1 MRRVRFV
8 LAGLSLAAVAAG
20 AVEGRA
26 PVPEAAAQQKALLE
40 IKQILKDDY
49 AKTAKADRQAVAAKL
64 QQMAVETPNDPV
76 SRWVL
81 FQEAIRMAEGSGDPV
96 IVSAAYAKI
105 AELYAVDDLAMR
117 EEALTK
123 SLKAA
128 GTLQTPDGQ
137 RALALGYLELAGAAL
152 SAERFEA
159 VSRLAGLAQRAA
171 DECGKEDVAAKV
183 RTGLRE
189 IADIHAGL
197 GNARDRL
204 KGDALHAESNLIVGK
219 FLCFWKGDWTAGLP
233 HLSRGSDP
241 LLKDIAQKEMA
252 DPQQTPAQFALA
264 SLWWEFAEKQTG
276 ILAQKARL
284 KAVALY
290 RLLLPVLTGLDKAR
304 AESRLKEIE
313 AKAAAAEPATAATTA
328 PAAATTATTAPATT
342 PATTPATATT
352 EPAVSEAAKQ
362 AALDAYSKYSAAWEQ
377 VIAAL
382 KGEEDN
388 IRKAA
393 TDTFTRTDGTKQQV
407 ANDEKYLLYRRNF
420 VAKKATEFQIN
431 SLWRAFELERNK
443 FLAPLRQACRDD
455 PESQT
460 AKQALVAALRNVQ
473 DQCRKLHQ
481 E

>member
-1 MRRVRFV
+1 MRSVRFV
-8 LAGLSLAAVAAG
+8 LTGLSLAALAAG
-20 AVEGRA
+20 AAEGRA

-40 IKQILKDDY
+40 IKRILKDDY
-49 AKTAKADRQAVAAKL
+49 AKTAKPDRQAVAAKL

-81 FQEAIRMAEGSGDPV
+81 FQEAIRMAEESGDPM

-117 EEALTK
+117 EEALTR

-128 GTLQTPDGQ
+128 STLQTPDGQ
-137 RALALGYLELAGAAL
+137 RSLAVGYLELAGAAL
-152 SAERFEA
+152 SAERFDA

-197 GNARDRL
+197 SNARDRL

-264 SLWWEFAEKQTG
+264 NLWWEFAEKQTG

-313 AKAAAAEPATAATTA
+313 AKAAAAEPTTAATTV
-328 PAAATTATTAPATT
+328 PAATT
-342 PATTPATATT
+342 PATTPATAT
-352 EPAVSEAAKQ
+352 PATTPAEAALPAASEAAKQ
-362 AALDAYSKYSAAWEQ
+362 AALDAYAKYSAAWDQ
-377 VIAAL
+377 VVAAL
-382 KGEEDN
+382 KAEEEN
-388 IRKAA
+388 IKKAA
-393 TDTFTRTDGTKQQV
+393 TDTVTKTDGTKQKV
-407 ANDEKYLLYRRNF
+407 ANDEKYLLYRKTF
-420 VAKKATEFQIN
+420 VSNKAKELQIN
-431 SLWRAFELERNK
+431 SLWRAFELERDK
-443 FLAPLRQACRDD
+443 FLAPLRQACRDN

-460 AKQALVAALRNVQ
+460 AKQALLAALRSVQ
-473 DQCRKLHQ
+473 DQCRKHHQ